1 MKTEASVAVSV
12 DSISTEPVPR
22 PPEPPR
28 AAYIHVP
35 FCVHRCGYCD
45 FTVIAGRDDLADAY
59 VDALGIELSGLAERA
74 ELDTLF
80 VGGGTPTQLAPEP
93 LVRLFELLNRWFARG
108 PDFEFSVEANP
119 VGLNQAKVDVLA
131 DAGVNRVSLGVQSFD
146 PGVLAVLE
154 RDHREPDIEAAVA
167 CVRRRIENVSLDL
180 IFGVPGQSLPLWRQ
194 TLRRAI
200 ELAPM
205 HISTYGLTFEKGT
218 AFWARREKGRL
229 QAAPE
234 ELERDMY
241 ALAMDELAAAGFEQ
255 YELSNFARPGY
266 ACRHNQTYWQGRPY
280 FGFGPGAARY
290 IEGRRETNH
299 RSVTTWLRRVLGG
312 ESATAA
318 SETLLPEDRARE
330 LLVLGLRTTAGIE
343 RRSFE
348 ARTGF
353 ALDDLAGAAVERHRA
368 AGLIEDTGTH
378 VRVTRAGRFV
388 ADSIVVDVL

>member
-1 MKTEASVAVSV
+1 MTSQ
-12 DSISTEPVPR
+12 PVPTH
-22 PPEPPR
+22 PGPPR

-45 FTVIAGRDDLADAY
+45 FTVIAGRDDLGDAY
-59 VDALGIELSGLAERA
+59 LDALDLELAGLVEPA

-80 VGGGTPTQLAPEP
+80 VGGGTPTQLAPGR
-93 LVRLFELLNRWFARG
+93 LARLFEIFDRWFDRG

-119 VGLNQAKVDVLA
+119 SGLDQAKADVLA

-146 PGVLAVLE
+146 PHVLATLE
-154 RDHREPDIEAAVA
+154 RDHREPDIAAAVA

-180 IFGVPGQSLPLWRQ
+180 IFGVPGQSLQLWRE
-194 TLRRAI
+194 TLHRAI
-200 ELAPM
+200 DLAPA

-229 QAAPE
+229 RPAPE

-241 ALAMDELAAAGFEQ
+241 ALAMDELTAAGFEQ
-255 YELSNFARPGY
+255 YELSNFARPGL

-299 RSVTTWLRRVLGG
+299 RSVTTWLRRVLSGA
-312 ESATAA
+312 SAIAE
-318 SETLLPEDRARE
+318 SETLTPEDRARE
-330 LLVLGLRTTAGIE
+330 LLVLGLRTAAGIE
-343 RRSFE
+343 RSPFE

-353 ALDDLAGAAVERHRA
+353 ALNDLAGAALERHRK
-368 AGLIEDTGTH
+368 AGLIEDTGSYI
-378 VRVTRAGRFV
+378 RLTRAGRFV